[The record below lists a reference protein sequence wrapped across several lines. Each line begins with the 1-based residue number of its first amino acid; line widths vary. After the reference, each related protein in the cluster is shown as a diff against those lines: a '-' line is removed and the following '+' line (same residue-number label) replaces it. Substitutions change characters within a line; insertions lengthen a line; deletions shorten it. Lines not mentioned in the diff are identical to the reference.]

1 MTFNARRKDTREKIE
16 LGGLIV
22 KAGLRYEKR
31 ALLLGALIETARRI
45 RSDEDE
51 RSRLT
56 AIGAEAFGMTGTEQ
70 WFSEFGKTETGRLIL
85 GRTGI
90 ALPYIA
96 SAATGIIF
104 LFASAGSTNI
114 KLAGWGVVGGSS
126 ATIVIAALRETVRLA
141 AIFDHFPAV
150 RSALSYDPAT
160 MIGAGAPLM
169 SAGFALR
176 VALVGNAAFARSEP
190 RRIRGRRALHGEAE
204 WMKSTE
210 AGKLFPDTGGIVIGE
225 RYRVDKDITAK
236 QSFRADSVETWGA
249 GGKSPLLCFD
259 GSFGSSHGIVFAGSG
274 GFKTTSVTIP
284 TALKWGDTLVLLDP
298 SNEVAPMVIGH
309 RTNAGRDV
317 HILDPRTPDTG
328 FNALD
333 WIGLHG
339 RTKEEDIAA
348 VASWIMSDSGGA
360 RGVRDDFFRASALQL
375 LTALIADV
383 CLSDRTEE
391 DDQTLLQVRKNLSEP
406 EPKLRARLQS
416 IYDNS
421 RSDFVKENVA
431 AFVNMTPETFSGVY
445 ANAVKETHWLSYPN
459 YAALVSESTF
469 STNDISA
476 GNADVF
482 INIDLK
488 TLETHSGLAR
498 VIIGSFLNAIYN
510 RDGALKGRALFLLDE
525 VARLGYM
532 RILETARDAG
542 RKYGI
547 TLTMIYQSI
556 GQMRETYGGRD
567 AASKWFESASW
578 ISFAAINDPET
589 ADYISRRCGMT
600 TVEIDQV
607 SRSVQS
613 KGSSRTRSKQ
623 LAARPL
629 IQPHEVLRMR
639 ADEQIVFTAGN
650 APLRCGRAIWFRRD
664 DMRACVGENRF
675 HSPASGDGKHR

>member
-1 MTFNARRKDTREKIE
+1 MNRIMLF
-16 LGGLIV
+16 IV
-22 KAGLRYEKR
+22 PA
-31 ALLLGALIETARRI
+31 ALMIVV
-45 RSDEDE
+45 
-51 RSRLT
+51 
-56 AIGAEAFGMTGTEQ
+56 AIGLTGMEHRLSG
-70 WFSEFGKTETGRLIL
+70 FGKTEAARQTLARA
-85 GRTGI
+85 GI
-90 ALPYIA
+90 ALPYV
-96 SAATGIIF
+96 SAGLVGIVF
-104 LFASAGSTNI
+104 LFASAGAIRI
-114 KLAGWGVVGGSS
+114 KTAGWGVVTGGV
-126 ATIVIAALRETVRLA
+126 ATILIAAIRETMRL
-141 AIFDHFPAV
+141 
-150 RSALSYDPAT
+150 SALADKVSPGKSILSYVDPAT
-160 MIGAGAPLM
+160 LIGAGAAAM
-169 SAGFALR
+169 ASCFALR
-176 VALVGNAAFARSEP
+176 VALAGNAAFASAEP
-190 RRIRGRRALHGEAE
+190 RRIRGKRALHGESE
-204 WMKSTE
+204 WMKLPE
-210 AGKLFPDTGGIVIGE
+210 AANLFSDTGGIVIGE
-225 RYRVDKDITAK
+225 RYRVDKDSTAARA
-236 QSFRADSVETWGA
+236 FRADEQETWGA

-284 TALKWGDTLVLLDP
+284 TALKWGGSLIVLDP
-298 SNEVAPMVIGH
+298 SNEVAPMVSAH
-309 RTNAGRDV
+309 RTSANRDLFV
-317 HILDPRTPDTG
+317 LDPKNPETG

-333 WIGLHG
+333 WIGQFG
-339 RTKEEDIAA
+339 GTKEEDIAS
-348 VASWIMSDSGGA
+348 VASWIMSDSGGT

-375 LTALIADV
+375 LTAMIADV
-383 CLSDRTEE
+383 CLSGHTEKE
-391 DDQTLLQVRKNLSEP
+391 SQTLRRVRANLSEP
-406 EPKLRARLQS
+406 EPKLRQRLQE

-421 RSDFVKENVA
+421 DSSFVKENVA

-459 YAALVSESTF
+459 YAALVSGKKF
-469 STNDISA
+469 STSEIAA
-476 GNADVF
+476 GNTDVF

-488 TLETHSGLAR
+488 TLETHAGLAR
-498 VIIGSFLNAIYN
+498 VIIGSFLNGIYN
-510 RDGALKGRALFLLDE
+510 RDGSMKGRALFLLDE

-607 SRSVQS
+607 SRSFQA

-664 DMRACVGENRF
+664 DMKACVGTNKF
-675 HSPASGDGKHR
+675 HRLDDTAETQPIEPARSATSKADRGQ